1 MCYINHHN
9 RNLHGLISLVMLL
22 FLLLRE
28 QTQGPGGVETPPK
41 LREKIWSKWMQG
53 DSHSHG
59 AKVTAVQV
67 FETSP
72 AEPWSLLSA
81 LKREMAS
88 KKQGQRSS
96 EGGILQQRPLVHI

>member
-1 MCYINHHN
+1 
-9 RNLHGLISLVMLL
+9 
-22 FLLLRE
+22 
-28 QTQGPGGVETPPK
+28 
-41 LREKIWSKWMQG
+41 MQG
-53 DSHSHG
+53 DSHSHE